1 MTNSQSATAG
11 WAPRFFTI
19 WIGQQVSLI
28 GSTLAQFALVWWLTQ
43 TTGSATVLAISVAI
57 ATLPNV
63 ILGPFVGALVD
74 RWPRWLILIFAD
86 GVVALASALL
96 VVLFWSGA
104 IQVWQVYLILLVRAL
119 GTTFHWPAMAAT
131 TPLMV
136 PDKHLPRVA
145 GLNQAIGGA
154 VDILAPPLGAFLLGV
169 TALYNIMLIDVIT
182 AALAILPL
190 LFIAV
195 PQPSRHEPGS
205 PVRPTLWADM
215 RVGFKYVWGWSGLR
229 ALILYS
235 LILNLIVNPPMELLP
250 LLVTQHF
257 NGQALQLGWLSS
269 AWGFGVLIGGLLLSI
284 WGGFRRR
291 IVTMLMGVTGLGVG
305 VLIVGLTPAAFFPL
319 ALAGMFFGAM
329 MNAISNASLFT
340 ILQSTITPEMQG
352 RVFALG
358 RSLATAAIPLGML
371 VAGPL
376 ADEVGV
382 RALFLGAGIIYIFLG
397 VGAFFIPALMQ
408 LEEQG
413 GTRLASA
420 L

>member
-1 MTNSQSATAG
+1 MDSQQSHTAA
-11 WAPRFFTI
+11 WARRFFAI
-19 WIGQQVSLI
+19 WIGQQLSLI
-28 GSTLAQFALVWWLTQ
+28 GSNLAQFALVWWLTQ
-43 TTGSATVLAISVAI
+43 TTGSATVLAVAVAI
-57 ATLPNV
+57 ATLPN
-63 ILGPFVGALVD
+63 IFLGPFVGALVD
-74 RWPRWLILIFAD
+74 CWPRRIILIFAD
-86 GVVALASALL
+86 GAVAAASALL
-96 VVLFWSGA
+96 AILFWSGL
-104 IQVWQVYLILLVRAL
+104 IQVWQVYAILLVRAL

-136 PDKHLPRVA
+136 PDKHLARVA

-154 VDILAPPLGAFLLGV
+154 VDILAPPLGALLLGIL
-169 TALYNIMLIDVIT
+169 AMYNIMLIDVAT

-190 LFIAV
+190 LFIPV
-195 PQPSRHEPGS
+195 PQPPRLATGADVKS
-205 PVRPTLWADM
+205 TIWADM
-215 RVGFKYVWGWSGLR
+215 MAGFRYVWGWPGLK

-235 LILNLIVNPPMELLP
+235 LVLNLVVNPPMELLP

-269 AWGFGVLIGGLLLSI
+269 AWGFGVLAGGLLLSV

-291 IVTMLMGVTGLGVG
+291 ILTMLMGVTGLGVG
-305 VLIVGLTPAAFFPL
+305 VLIVGLTPAMFFPL
-319 ALAGMFFGAM
+319 ALAGMFFGAV
-329 MNAISNASLFT
+329 MNSMSNASLFT

-382 RALFLGAGIIYIFLG
+382 RMLFLGAGIIYIFLG
-397 VGAFFIPALMQ
+397 VGAFFSPVLMQ
-408 LEEQG
+408 LEDKILPQ
-413 GTRLASA
+413 TAPA
-420 L
+420 V